1 MKRHPLDPAS
11 LVLGVL
17 VIAAAVAALAGS
29 LGELLN
35 EPAAAVPITAG
46 LAGLALI
53 VSVVRRPDSR
63 TPRVEPEP
71 EPIVWRDPDVR

>member
-1 MKRHPLDPAS
+1 MRRHPLDPVS

-29 LGELLN
+29 LGELFN
-35 EPAAAVPITAG
+35 EPAAAVPIAAG

-53 VSVVRRPDSR
+53 VSVVRRPGSR
-63 TPRVEPEP
+63 TPRVEP

>member
-1 MKRHPLDPAS
+1 MKRHPLDPWS

-35 EPAAAVPITAG
+35 EPAAVVPIAAG

-53 VSVVRRPDSR
+53 VSVVRRPTPEVRAEDSDS
-63 TPRVEPEP
+63 TL
-71 EPIVWRDPDVR
+71 WRDSDAR

>member
-1 MKRHPLDPAS
+1 VKRHPLDPAS

-35 EPAAAVPITAG
+35 EPAAAVPIAAG

-53 VSVVRRPDSR
+53 VSVVRRPGSR
-63 TPRVEPEP
+63 PPRVEPEP